1 MSLVLALLLDALLGE
16 PKAIWSRVPHP
27 AVLMGRCVSLLDNS
41 LNKGGGRRL
50 KGILALL
57 ILVAA
62 GIALGLLV
70 QSAGRY
76 STVLEVLVAG
86 VLLAQRSLVEH
97 VRAVADGLGANLD
110 SGRAMVARIV
120 GRDPATLDQPGVAR
134 AALESLAENF
144 SDGVVA
150 PAFWFAVAG
159 APGIIAYKMVNTAD
173 SMIGNRSER
182 HAEFG
187 WATARFDDLLNL
199 VPARI
204 CGALYCLTG
213 YSLNAFS
220 VMLRDAPK
228 HNSPNAGWPE
238 AALAS
243 VLGVALAG
251 PRAYDGRTIEAPYM
265 NAEGRRQTTAGD
277 IEAGLGLTWKAWGWV
292 LSLAIILALL
302 EVI

>member
-1 MSLVLALLLDALLGE
+1 MSLVFALLLDALVGE
-16 PKAIWSRVPHP
+16 PRAIWNRIPHP
-27 AVLMGRCVSLLDNS
+27 AVLMGRCVSALDTG
-41 LNKGGGRRL
+41 LNAGPARKL
-50 KGILALL
+50 KGVIALAV
-57 ILVAA
+57 LVAI
-62 GIALGLLV
+62 GVALGLLI

-76 STVLEVLVAG
+76 AVVLEVVVAG

-97 VRAVADGLGANLD
+97 VRAVAEALGANLE
-110 SGRAMVARIV
+110 SGRAMVSRIV
-120 GRDPATLDQPGVAR
+120 GRDPATLDEPGVAR

-187 WATARFDDLLNL
+187 WATARFDDLINL
-199 VPARI
+199 VPARL
-204 CGALYCLTG
+204 CGLLYCLTG
-213 YSLNAFS
+213 YSFKAFR
-220 VMLRDAPK
+220 VMLRDAPG

-251 PRAYDGRTIEAPYM
+251 PRVYDGQVADAPYM
-265 NAEGRRQTTAGD
+265 NAEGRRETTAGD
-277 IEAGLGLTWKAWGWV
+277 IEAGLKLTWKAWGWV
-292 LSLAIILALL
+292 LSLTIVLALL